1 VTSPTRWYA
10 LGQQCHRC
18 PEKTPWLFIFASV
31 LVVVLVVML
40 LYKATAMQDDA
51 TTATKVSQ
59 GILDSTQSTA
69 KRKAPIDA
77 PRDHEST
84 GGASG
89 EMSES
94 VKELVTSVSALSKQL
109 SNLSINIRI
118 VLPHWQL
125 LSTLTELDLQWPEFV
140 KAAGRFVA
148 HLFSFDL

>member
-69 KRKAPIDA
+69 QRKAPIDA

-84 GGASG
+84 GGAQ
-89 EMSES
+89 
-94 VKELVTSVSALSKQL
+94 A
-109 SNLSINIRI
+109 R
-118 VLPHWQL
+118 
-125 LSTLTELDLQWPEFV
+125 
-140 KAAGRFVA
+140 
-148 HLFSFDL
+148 